1 MCVLNPL
8 PPLISISSCPHPLV
22 SLHMFS
28 HAPLFCLQL
37 LPLCEYQHH
46 FWPLLESAFWPVQL
60 PGEFSHSNTIPYLCL
75 KQISFWPLYLSTP
88 FSEILTYPCLLFL
101 AFLCLVSGQGSM
113 DFTSS
118 MPLAVIS
125 FFPPPLKPHVH
136 PHWLYFNIW
145 ICFLT
150 GLFTSCNRWVLDSSV
165 SFTALKH
172 RYEGNFALLKTSMSQ
187 LTLL

>member
-1 MCVLNPL
+1 MLHSFVFNYYHCVNIKI
-8 PPLISISSCPHPLV
+8 ISDLSWNLHFGMSSCQVNFPI
-22 SLHMFS
+22 
-28 HAPLFCLQL
+28 Q
-37 LPLCEYQHH
+37 
-46 FWPLLESAFWPVQL
+46 
-60 PGEFSHSNTIPYLCL
+60 TPYLIYVWNKSL
-75 KQISFWPLYLSTP
+75 LTLEMFLFWPLYLSTP

-118 MPLAVIS
+118 VPLAVIS

-136 PHWLYFNIW
+136 LHWLYFNKW

-172 RYEGNFALLKTSMSQ
+172 RYEGNFALLKTPMSQ